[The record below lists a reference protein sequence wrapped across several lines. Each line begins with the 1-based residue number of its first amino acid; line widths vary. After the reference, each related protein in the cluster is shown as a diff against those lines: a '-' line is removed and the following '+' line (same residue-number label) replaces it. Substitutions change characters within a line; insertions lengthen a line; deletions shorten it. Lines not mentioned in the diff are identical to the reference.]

1 MIRAL
6 GLALLLAL
14 TVFAAPAT
22 AGVLSLGDA
31 TDLAQSLAE
40 AEDDQDIC
48 YGWRVTNNFDGLP
61 DVGSSSGP
69 GRLLVKFGRSSASTG
84 VSCSKGYVELQGDI
98 HYSCGSCESEDSASV
113 SIDSNLD
120 DPPTVGDLER
130 LGLKAGDLT
139 GDKDDTTLV
148 NMVEALP
155 LLAADRGN
163 AAYVAY
169 EPAKTVPTADHATG
183 KPGSDF
189 LRESWIWLVLCGAA
203 ILGGPTFYLYRRA
216 QADAVREREP
226 RRRRKPR
233 PPTETPPSPAEPPPP
248 SPAT

>member
-1 MIRAL
+1 VIRAL
-6 GLALLLAL
+6 GLALALAL
-14 TVFAAPAT
+14 TLFAAPAA
-22 AGVLSLGDA
+22 AGVLSLEDA

-40 AEDDQDIC
+40 AEDDQGIC
-48 YGWRVTNNFDGLP
+48 YGWNVSNNFDGVP

-69 GRLLVKFGRSSASTG
+69 GQLLVKFGRTSAATG
-84 VSCSKGYVELQGDI
+84 VSCSKGYVELQGSID
-98 HYSCGSCESEDSASV
+98 YSCGSCDSEDSASV

-120 DPPTVGDLER
+120 DPPTVGDLEG
-130 LGLKAGDLT
+130 LGLRAGDLT

-163 AAYVAY
+163 ADYVAY
-169 EPAKTVPTADHATG
+169 EPATTVPAVDHATNT
-183 KPGSDF
+183 PGSDF

-203 ILGGPTFYLYRRA
+203 ILGGPLLYLYKRS
-216 QADAVREREP
+216 QS
-226 RRRRKPR
+226 K
-233 PPTETPPSPAEPPPP
+233 PPPP